1 MDKNKFVGTGVALV
15 TPFDDNN
22 NIDVEALS
30 SIVDY
35 QINNGIDYL
44 VVLGTTAESVTLS
57 YEEKE
62 LVKNTVIN
70 VNAGRLPLVL
80 GLGSNH
86 TQALVKDI
94 QDTDLSHFD
103 AILSVSPYYNKPT
116 QNGIYYHYKAIS
128 EASSIPVILYNV
140 PGRTASNISVETVV
154 KLAQDFK
161 NIIGI
166 KEAAGD
172 IVQAYDMI
180 NCTPD
185 DFLVM
190 SGDDMMTLPMI
201 LGGGVGVISVIA
213 QGFPQSFSNMVNL
226 GLEHKSKDAFKIHHK
241 MAPAIKMIFE
251 QGNPAGIKAVLKN
264 LNLST
269 DLVRLPL
276 VNIDSELNK
285 RLANFITNFNSS
297 YGNK

>member
-15 TPFDDNN
+15 TPFDHNN
-22 NIDVEALS
+22 NVDVEALS

-62 LVKNTVIN
+62 LVKNTVID

-86 TQALVKDI
+86 TQALVKNI
-94 QDTDLSHFD
+94 QDADLSHFD

-154 KLAQDFK
+154 NLARDFK

-226 GLEHKSKDAFKIHHK
+226 GLDHKSKDAFKIHHK

-269 DLVRLPL
+269 DSVRLPL

-285 RLANFITNFNSS
+285 RLANFITNFNLS